1 MSRTNERRHI
11 SWNETCTCKCS
22 LDISVVLISNVRIM
36 INADV
41 NANIW
46 LTELDVMINLFE
58 ILMYIM
64 INNVMF

>member
-1 MSRTNERRHI
+1 MTGKVFNLMSRTNERRHI

-41 NANIW
+41 NANI
-46 LTELDVMINLFE
+46 
-58 ILMYIM
+58 
-64 INNVMF
+64 

>member
-1 MSRTNERRHI
+1 MKEDI

-41 NANIW
+41 NANI
-46 LTELDVMINLFE
+46 
-58 ILMYIM
+58 
-64 INNVMF
+64 